1 MPDDKI
7 AVFIDSENINSNDY
21 TYISKELTIAG
32 TIIVYNVY
40 GDWNDENSYKW
51 IDISK
56 KYGINKIQVDKIAGK
71 ESVDHKICV
80 DMMEYL
86 HTNRHID
93 IFYLITSDSDFRHVI
108 HKIREYNKK
117 VHCIGN
123 STITSCLVPVCNK
136 YTRISVLKMKEE
148 FSNITSPIQLSKTPA
163 MKKRKKITMISDPNT
178 YSISRYSI
186 IINNIIKPRMRYHLS
201 FISDELL
208 KNYPDF
214 DYKIYGTNT
223 FSKFILKYYKN
234 LEIFSINNT
243 NMVRLKN

>member
-1 MPDDKI
+1 
-7 AVFIDSENINSNDY
+7 
-21 TYISKELTIAG
+21 
-32 TIIVYNVY
+32 
-40 GDWNDENSYKW
+40 
-51 IDISK
+51 
-56 KYGINKIQVDKIAGK
+56 
-71 ESVDHKICV
+71 
-80 DMMEYL
+80 MMEYL

-123 STITSCLVPVCNK
+123 STMTSCLVPVCNK

-234 LEIFSINNT
+234 VI
-243 NMVRLKN
+243 RLSKSLLRAHYHLIELIPFLRLYCPVQNLSREYLQLHLRH